1 MSTYETM
8 QTESIRSVIMDRI
21 RYFNRAYFNP
31 FSLSFAG
38 RPNSFWSVIQHSG
51 RRSGEAYTTP
61 VITARQNG
69 CFVIPLPYGRQVDWL
84 RNVMAANGCDLIH
97 RGRVYRAAVP
107 EIIPI
112 EAGLAAYPGLTQYL
126 LRRSDTEAF
135 LRLNQVDEAPDGEER
150 YEAFVLKNP
159 ASRGLWVL
167 ATIVFLFIGFGRLIT
182 RRR

>member
-1 MSTYETM
+1 
-8 QTESIRSVIMDRI
+8 
-21 RYFNRAYFNP
+21 
-31 FSLSFAG
+31 
-38 RPNSFWSVIQHSG
+38 
-51 RRSGEAYTTP
+51 
-61 VITARQNG
+61 
-69 CFVIPLPYGRQVDWL
+69 
-84 RNVMAANGCDLIH
+84 
-97 RGRVYRAAVP
+97 
-107 EIIPI
+107 
-112 EAGLAAYPGLTQYL
+112 LTQYL

>member
-1 MSTYETM
+1 MSTFEIV
-8 QTESIRSVIMDRI
+8 QAESLRSEIMDRI

-38 RPNSFWSVIQHSG
+38 RPNGFWSVIQHTG
-51 RRSGEAYTTP
+51 RRSGEVYTTP
-61 VITARQNG
+61 VIAARQNG

-97 RGRVYRAAVP
+97 RGKVYRATVP

-112 EAGLAAYPGLTQYL
+112 EAGLAAFPGLIQYL
-126 LRRSDTEAF
+126 LSRSDTEAF
-135 LRLNQVDEAPDGEER
+135 LRLNQVDEVPDGEAR

-167 ATIVFLFIGFGRLIT
+167 ATVAFLAVGIGRLIA
-182 RRR
+182 RRK